1 MRLLRAPQQQPPR
14 LYKQDPACEDSST
27 PVSTCTSPESCRVE
41 AVGAGRLLL
50 PHQETAYFPHNSPH
64 NRLVSSGIANCV

>member
-1 MRLLRAPQQQPPR
+1 MRLLQAPQQQPPR

-27 PVSTCTSPESCRVE
+27 PVSTCTSPESCKVD

-50 PHQETAYFPHNSPH
+50 PHQETVYFSPH
-64 NRLVSSGIANCV
+64 NRLASSGIANCV